1 MADKLKLKLEPRKT
15 LGRKVKALRREGQLP
30 GNIYGKGIKSLSVQ
44 ASLKEFSSVFSKAG
58 ETSIIELNV
67 VKETKARPA
76 LIHQVMV
83 DPVSGQFLHADFHQV
98 DLSQAVKVEVP
109 IELVGEAPAV
119 QQGGVLVQ
127 LLNEVEVEALPAD
140 LPDKFTVDVSKL
152 TEMNQGITLKE
163 LRVGDKVKLMVES
176 LDELVVKIDQP
187 TKEVVE
193 EVAAVTEEVP
203 AEGEAAPAAEGE
215 TPAPAEGKEVKE
227 GEKKEAPQPKAGE
240 VKADKKAE
248 AK

>member
-15 LGRKVKALRREGQLP
+15 LGRKVKALRHQGLLP
-30 GNIYGKGIKSLSVQ
+30 GNIYGKGVKSLSVQ
-44 ASLKEFSSVFSKAG
+44 TSLKEFSSVFSKAG
-58 ETSIIELNV
+58 ETNIIELDV
-67 VKETKARPA
+67 AKETKVRPA

-98 DLSQAVKVEVP
+98 DLSQTVKVAVP
-109 IELVGEAPAV
+109 IELTGEAPAV

-127 LLNEVEVEALPAD
+127 LLNEVEVEALPND

-163 LRVGDKVKLMVES
+163 LKAGDKVKLMVES

-187 TKEVVE
+187 TKE
-193 EVAAVTEEVP
+193 EVAPPPAEEVP
-203 AEGEAAPAAEGE
+203 AEGEVAPAAEGE
-215 TPAPAEGKEVKE
+215 AKPGEAAPVKE
-227 GEKKEAPQPKAGE
+227 GEKKAEAPKAE
-240 VKADKKAE
+240 AKPSEKKAE

>member
-15 LGRKVKALRREGQLP
+15 LGRKVKAMRNQGVLP

-44 ASLKEFSSVFSKAG
+44 ASLKDFSLIFSKAG
-58 ETSIIELNV
+58 ETNIIELDV
-67 VKETKARPA
+67 AKESKVRPA

-83 DPVSGQFLHADFHQV
+83 DPVSGQLLHADFRQV
-98 DLSQAVKVEVP
+98 DLSQAVKVAVP
-109 IELVGEAPAV
+109 IELIGEAPAV

-127 LLNEVEVEALPAD
+127 LLNEVEVEALPND

-152 TEMNQGITLKE
+152 SEMNQGITLKE
-163 LRVGDKVKLMVES
+163 LRAGDKVKLMVEN

-187 TKEVVE
+187 TKEVVAPE
-193 EVAAVTEEVP
+193 PVVEEVP
-203 AEGEAAPAAEGE
+203 AEGEAAPVAEGE
-215 TPAPAEGKEVKE
+215 VVPAKE
-227 GEKKEAPQPKAGE
+227 GEAKPETAPAPKAE
-240 VKADKKAE
+240 KKAE